1 MLDFRGMTLLRLVS
15 ERIVLPASVVVSGA
29 LELLLEKWWKSGE
42 NVLDIES
49 LNSSNELRHPD
60 LDFL

>member
-1 MLDFRGMTLLRLVS
+1 MLDFCGMTLLRLVS

-49 LNSSNELRHPD
+49 FKPVTNLATMI
-60 LDFL
+60 